1 MVFASASADRGQKSE
16 LIAGLQRG
24 IRVGELL
31 IDGHAHPLIELAW
44 QLQVQ
49 PKPTGGDRGTRISGY
64 RPLFLSPA
72 RLLAQTGEQQD
83 PDLPRGLPSHG
94 DNANQPCGRS
104 LATMASAPLPPV

>member
-1 MVFASASADRGQKSE
+1 MVFASASADWGQKSE
-16 LIAGLQRG
+16 LIAGLQGG

-49 PKPTGGDRGTRISGY
+49 PKPTGGDRGTGISVY
-64 RPLFLSPA
+64 RPRFLSPA
-72 RLLAQTGEQQD
+72 RLLAQPSEQQD
-83 PDLPRGLPSHG
+83 PDLPRRRPSHG
-94 DNANQPCGRS
+94 NNANQPGGRS